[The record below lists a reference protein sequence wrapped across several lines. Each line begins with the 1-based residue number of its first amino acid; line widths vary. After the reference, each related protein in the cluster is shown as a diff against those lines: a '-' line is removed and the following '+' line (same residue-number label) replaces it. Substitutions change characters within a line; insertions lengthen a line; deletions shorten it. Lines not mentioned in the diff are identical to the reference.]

1 MEAGISWRSLHGK
14 FNDTVEGVDIK
25 DTARPLDGATISAFL
40 RSLPAPPLLLGL
52 GEARHFVGE
61 LGEARNEL
69 FRHLVEHEGYR
80 SFAIESDCL
89 KGLVVDDYV
98 TTGTGTLDDVM
109 ERGFSHGFG
118 ASPANRDLVR
128 WMRAYNEEHDEK
140 LRFFGFDGPLEYWAE
155 SPRQALTALH
165 ALLDDPPPATMVT
178 GETLDTLLGPDDR
191 WSDEATAMDPSLSI
205 GRSADAQR
213 LRLIADDL
221 VALLETQAPRLSTA
235 DRERAALYGRT
246 AVGLL
251 RYHYWMA
258 DDSPARWTRLSA
270 LRDAMM
276 AANLRAVAEHG
287 PALVFA
293 SNLHLQRNKSVMAFG
308 DQRLEW
314 WSAGAIAGTHL
325 GDRYAFLASALGT
338 VGDDTPPPDTA
349 EGVLSTLPWAR
360 SLVDARRLA
369 AALPEP
375 TPRVSRDFAYFPLD
389 PAQLGTIDGIVF
401 LRQATDLGG
410 PG

>member
-1 MEAGISWRSLHGK
+1 M
-14 FNDTVEGVDIK
+14 DIK
-25 DTARPLDGATISAFL
+25 DTARPLDGAGVSAFL
-40 RSLPAPPLLLGL
+40 RSLPAKPLLLGL

-61 LGEARNEL
+61 LGELRNEI

-89 KGLVVDDYV
+89 MGLVVNDYLA
-98 TTGTGTLDDVM
+98 TGEGTLDDVM
-109 ERGFSHGFG
+109 ERGFSHNFG
-118 ASPANRDLVR
+118 ASPANRELVR

-165 ALLDDPPPATMVT
+165 ALLDGPLPCT
-178 GETLDTLLGPDDR
+178 GETLDALLGPDDQ
-191 WSDEATAMDPSLSI
+191 WTNEATVMDPSQSI

-213 LRLIADDL
+213 LRLLADDL
-221 VALLETQAPRLSTA
+221 VALLDTQVPRLSAT

-258 DDSPARWTRLSA
+258 DTSPARVTRLSA

-276 AANLRAVAEHG
+276 AANLRAVAEQG

-293 SNLHLQRNKSVMAFG
+293 HNLHLQRNKSLMRLG
-308 DQRLEW
+308 DQPLEW
-314 WSAGAIAGTHL
+314 WSAGAIVEAHL
-325 GDRYAFLASALGT
+325 GERYAFLFSAFGT
-338 VGDDTPPPDTA
+338 VGDNTPPPDTV
-349 EGVLSTLPWAR
+349 EGILSTLPWDH
-360 SLVDARRLA
+360 SLIDARRLA
-369 AALPEP
+369 GVVTKPA
-375 TPRVSRDFAYFPLD
+375 PRISHHFAYFPLD
-389 PAQLGTIDGIVF
+389 PAQLDTIDGVVF
-401 LRQATDLGG
+401 LKEAVTLD
-410 PG
+410 

>member
-1 MEAGISWRSLHGK
+1 M
-14 FNDTVEGVDIK
+14 DIK
-25 DTARPLDGATISAFL
+25 NLARPLDGAGVSAFL
-40 RSLPAPPLLLGL
+40 RSLPAKPLLLGL
-52 GEARHFVGE
+52 GEARHFVEE
-61 LGEARNEL
+61 LGELRNEI

-89 KGLVVDDYV
+89 MGLLVDDYL
-98 TTGTGTLDDVM
+98 TTGAHTLDDVM

-118 ASPANRDLVR
+118 ASPANRELVR

-140 LRFFGFDGPLEYWAE
+140 LRFFGFDAPLEYWAA

-165 ALLDDPPPATMVT
+165 GLLDGPLPWTR
-178 GETLDTLLGPDDR
+178 ETLDTLLGPDDR
-191 WSDEATAMDPSLSI
+191 WSNEATAMDPSQSI
-205 GRSADAQR
+205 GQSADAQR

-221 VALLETQAPRLSTA
+221 VALLDTQAPRLSA
-235 DRERAALYGRT
+235 EDRDRAALYGRT
-246 AVGLL
+246 AAGLL

-258 DDSPARWTRLSA
+258 DASPARWTRLSA

-293 SNLHLQRNKSVMAFG
+293 SNLHLQRNKSVMPLG
-308 DQRLEW
+308 DQQLEW
-314 WSAGAIAGTHL
+314 WSAGAITATHL

-338 VGDDTPPPDTA
+338 VADDVPAPDTV
-349 EGVLSTLPWAR
+349 EGLMSTLPWDH

-369 AALPEP
+369 EAITKPA
-375 TPRVSRDFAYFPLD
+375 PRISHDFAYFPLD
-389 PAQLGTIDGIVF
+389 PAQLDMIDGVVF
-401 LRQATDLGG
+401 LKQAVRMKKLG
-410 PG
+410 